1 MDTLFAEM
9 FKTILNDPD
18 LNYIYIILSPSLQE
32 YNLKFVGNLDL

>member
-9 FKTILNDPD
+9 VKTLNDPD

-32 YNLKFVGNLDL
+32 YNFQLVGDLDL